1 MLIFL
6 KIVQIAIAVTLSVA
20 AIYLRSPL
28 LASVRSWLLWVV
40 VAIAFI
46 FIVSECLFLKK
57 IQLKFPNLLSFFV
70 LAVAAF
76 SFTVTAVS
84 EVNFQL
90 TKSSVL
96 NAEPSQLE
104 KLGQHFI
111 IGYRSRSE
119 IESLVKKNAIAGIFI
134 TRRNITNKTKAEIQ
148 QEIASFQT
156 IRRNSNLP
164 PLFIATDQEGGIVS
178 RLSPPLTKL
187 PQLSQIVTENPQI
200 EAQKPEVIAYA
211 SQQARE
217 LAELGI
223 NLNFAPVVDIN
234 KQIINPK
241 DKYSLIYKRAISAD
255 KNIVAQV
262 GLWYCQTL
270 ESFNV
275 KCTIKHF
282 PGLGRVD
289 TDTHLNE
296 AELTTTIA
304 ELSQDDWV
312 PFQKIIENSQAFTM
326 LGHAKLTAVDTQHP
340 VSFSQAVINGII
352 RKDWQHNGVLITDDF
367 SMWAVFGSQDGIKK
381 ATIKSLN
388 AGVDLILI
396 AYDTDLYYPA
406 MSALLKADTAGKL
419 DNDLLAKSRQRLVS
433 QLPKN

>member
-1 MLIFL
+1 MIILL
-6 KIVQIAIAVTLSVA
+6 KIVQIAIAVTISVA

-40 VAIAFI
+40 VAISFI
-46 FIVSECLFLKK
+46 FILSEILFLKK
-57 IQLKFPNLLSFFV
+57 IQFKLTKLLSFFIT
-70 LAVAAF
+70 AIATF
-76 SFTVTAVS
+76 FFTVTAVS
-84 EVNFQL
+84 EINFQL

-96 NAEPSQLE
+96 NAKPSQLE

-111 IGYRSRSE
+111 IGYRSRTE

-134 TRRNITNKTKAEIQ
+134 TRRNINHKTQAKIQ
-148 QEIASFQT
+148 QEIASLQS
-156 IRRNSNLP
+156 IRHNSNLP

-187 PQLSQIVTENPQI
+187 PQLSQIVAKNPQI
-200 EAQKPEVIAYA
+200 EAQKTAVIAYA
-211 SQQARE
+211 SQQAQE

-223 NLNFAPVVDIN
+223 NLNFAPVVDLN

-241 DKYSLIYKRAISAD
+241 DKFSLIYKRAISTD
-255 KNIVAQV
+255 KNVVAQV

-275 KCTIKHF
+275 NCTIKHF

-296 AELTTTIA
+296 AELTTTITQ
-304 ELSQDDWV
+304 LNQDDWV
-312 PFQKIIENSQAFTM
+312 PFQKIMRNSNAFTM
-326 LGHAKLTAVDTQHP
+326 LGHAKLTAVDSQHP
-340 VSFSQAVINGII
+340 ASFSQAVINGII
-352 RKDWQHNGVLITDDF
+352 RKAWQHNGILITDDF
-367 SMWAVFGSQDGIKK
+367 SMWAVFGSKDGIKK

-406 MSALLKADTAGKL
+406 MSALLKADTNGNL
-419 DNDLLAKSRQRLVS
+419 DNNLLEKSSQRLAL
-433 QLPKN
+433 QLPKH